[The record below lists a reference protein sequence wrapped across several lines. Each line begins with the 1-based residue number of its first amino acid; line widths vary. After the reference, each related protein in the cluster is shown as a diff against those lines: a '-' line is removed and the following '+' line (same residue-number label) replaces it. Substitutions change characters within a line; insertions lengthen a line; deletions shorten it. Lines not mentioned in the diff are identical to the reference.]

1 MSDSKPIVIDKETW
15 NQNEFLETIC
25 NRYFI
30 IGNQSSI
37 GNISWEINSRNG
49 EDISSSL
56 ILLNKH
62 LKPLSLI
69 GLLDEG
75 NPPTLTITRYPVD
88 PVYVP
93 FWQQVLIWV
102 TMFSFT
108 TLAGS
113 YWISQYEISNS
124 VLAYES
130 LKESFVYFSF
140 PIFAVT
146 ISAHLFRKYIASL
159 FEVEVGNLVPVAF
172 PLISPFWPFGIV
184 GIFGQKRVDTIT
196 YPTRRSLGLIES
208 SSAFV
213 FLIGG
218 SIFSFIGISLTSDLP
233 PEIISDPILLE
244 LSVIVDLLSNLFIDS
259 DISVRLQWVHPL
271 VLAGSGLSIIGW
283 ILLLPIP
290 GFPGD
295 RILHSIIGPKNLE
308 SNENET
314 SLFLVT
320 LGVMCIVFL
329 ETIFWPWLILA
340 SLASWRRFSGEH
352 IPTPL
357 VVDEAFGIDKKFR
370 NTFATVIV
378 VALLLGFPG
387 VHPVKQI
394 SNLEEGLD
402 ISSWDNQIDYLGE
415 GMNTLD
421 LYPSGIMPVSGTI
434 QVLIDGDNERWD
446 IDSECFD
453 DKLICYFENI
463 SQNNHGSLDFSIS
476 DNNLTD
482 TSPVQL
488 RLIIDTGDSTKEHI
502 IAVKYPNVTSPDP
515 LWHRDNQFPKE
526 RICINVEVT
535 ENQSG
540 NLTVSSNPFWSIE
553 NSSFLPEGENE
564 LCLISEKGGWES
576 LKIGN
581 SGISGYRMGPIV
593 EFESDNGEKRIWNL
607 PIEDSYVNIFLNQ
620 TTGLRLNQVTDG
632 VLYSDTFS
640 SPFCPSEN
648 IIPTLDSNSV
658 DNFTLLIGSPIIID
672 GDYEDSNILIPES
685 GWLVNCGAENSK
697 AYYLKSGF
705 DIDIDGLVMNDS
717 KLPFSDLTI
726 NSRVD
731 MDLTLTLDISSNLRN
746 DSGLEISLPDLIL
759 ANDSVD
765 IGINLNEIDSEV
777 WRVFWITQ
785 DSESL
790 TLHFALKCP
799 IGGCNN

>member
-1 MSDSKPIVIDKETW
+1 MSDSKPIVIDNETW

-25 NRYFI
+25 SRYFI
-30 IGNQSSI
+30 VGNQSSI
-37 GNISWEINSRNG
+37 GNMSWEINSHND

-56 ILLNKH
+56 IRLNRH

-69 GLLDEG
+69 GLLDEE
-75 NPPTLTITRYPVD
+75 NPPNLTITRYPVD

-93 FWQQVLIWV
+93 FWQQILIWV

-124 VLAYES
+124 VISYAI
-130 LKESFVYFSF
+130 LKESFIYFSL
-140 PIFAVT
+140 PIFSVS
-146 ISAHLFRKYIASL
+146 ILAHTFRKYIASL

-196 YPTRRSLGLIES
+196 YPNRRSLGLIES

-213 FLIGG
+213 FLVSG
-218 SIFSFIGISLTSDLP
+218 SILSLIGISLTSDLP
-233 PEIISDPILLE
+233 PEVVSDPIQLE
-244 LSVIVDLLSNLFIDS
+244 LSLIVDLLSNLFIDS
-259 DISVRLQWVHPL
+259 DIYVRLQWAHPL

-314 SLFLVT
+314 SIFLIT

-329 ETIFWPWLILA
+329 ATIFWPWLILA

-352 IPTPL
+352 IPSPL
-357 VVDEAFGIDKKFR
+357 VVDEALGIDKKFR

-387 VHPVKQI
+387 VHPVEQI
-394 SNLEEGLD
+394 SNLDEGLN
-402 ISSWDNQIDYLGE
+402 ISNWSNQIDYLDE
-415 GMNTLD
+415 EMNTLV

-446 IDSECFD
+446 IDSECFE
-453 DKLICYFENI
+453 DKLICNFENI
-463 SQNNHGSLDFSIS
+463 SQNNHGSFNFLIS
-476 DNNLTD
+476 DNNLAD

-488 RLIIDTGDSTKEHI
+488 RLIVDTGDSTKEHV

-515 LWHRDNQFPKE
+515 VWQRDNLSPKE
-526 RICINVEVT
+526 RICINIEVM

-540 NLTVSSNPFWSIE
+540 NLSVSSNPFWTVE
-553 NSSFLPEGENE
+553 NSSFLPEGESE

-576 LKIGN
+576 LEIGN

-593 EFESDNGEKRIWNL
+593 EFKSDNGEKRIWNL
-607 PIEDSYVNIFLNQ
+607 PIENSYVNIFLNQ
-620 TTGLRLNQVTDG
+620 TTGLQLNQVTEG
-632 VLYSDTFS
+632 ILYSDTFS

-648 IIPTLDSNSV
+648 IIPTLSPDSE
-658 DNFTLLIGSPIIID
+658 DNFTLLLGSPIIID
-672 GDYEDSNILIPES
+672 GDYEDRSILLPES
-685 GWLVNCGAENSK
+685 GWLVNCDINDSR

-717 KLPFSDLTI
+717 KLPFSDFTI

-731 MDLTLTLDISSNLRN
+731 MNLTLNLDISSNLRN
-746 DSGLEISLPDLIL
+746 DSGLEISLPSSIL

-785 DSESL
+785 DSDSL
-790 TLHFALKCP
+790 TLNFALKCP